1 MREKKTLEK
10 KIEKEKEQVEKGVWH
25 FSNQD
30 FCSAEDGLKA
40 LRKLEKK
47 WKYHKVKG
55 IEVVE
60 KRKRKGGG
68 RGRFIIA
75 TDELDSE
82 KLSDEEAL
90 KAYKC
95 GAPPHDPASPVRA

>member
-10 KIEKEKEQVEKGVWH
+10 MIEKEKEKVEKEVWH

-30 FCSAEDGLKA
+30 FCSADDGLKA
-40 LRKLEKK
+40 LRKLEKM

-68 RGRFIIA
+68 RGRPENGEELQCFYHIKAGFEEDEGA
-75 TDELDSE
+75 TNG
-82 KLSDEEAL
+82 AL
-90 KAYKC
+90 
-95 GAPPHDPASPVRA
+95 PR